1 MSRALTAAR
10 GGRGERAGGDD
21 EYARAVGALAAILDG
36 VVRHPDDEKRRRLRR
51 ANPRFHGDV
60 ARHDGGCE
68 ALFAAGFHLQTLA
81 GGDALA
87 SSAGVPYDEDDG
99 EVFLVLRE
107 PDPIS
112 DGLDAW
118 SGFFD
123 TLKESAARVA
133 AEGRRSARAA
143 SSRQR
148 PRRLA
153 RPPSR

>member
-1 MSRALTAAR
+1 M
-10 GGRGERAGGDD
+10 
-21 EYARAVGALAAILDG
+21 
-36 VVRHPDDEKRRRLRR
+36 RHPDDEKRRRLRR
-51 ANPRFHGDV
+51 ANARFHGDV

-123 TLKESAARVA
+123 TLKESARAR
-133 AEGRRSARAA
+133 RRRGAGDRRA
-143 SSRQR
+143 
-148 PRRLA
+148 PRR
-153 RPPSR
+153 RD